1 MKKYLFSLLFILVS
15 YVGFSQKGL
24 SYQAVV
30 LDPTAIEVPGQDITG
45 QPLVNGD
52 VWMKFSIY
60 NGSTLQFEEVQKT
73 KTDGYGLVNLMIG
86 SVSSASFN
94 ALVWDASQKTL
105 QVYVSFNQGASYT
118 KVSDQKLNYSP
129 YTLFA
134 ETAGK
139 LGGVLAISGGGTGAT
154 TAADARVNLGLGN
167 IDNTSD
173 AAKPVSTATKSALD
187 LKANAVDVT
196 AALAAKADTGV
207 IKSYV
212 DTKLAT
218 GNFASNQ
225 SSTATITDA
234 DANTK
239 GIIKLAGDLAGTAA
253 APTVP
258 GLALK
263 ANTVDVLAA
272 LDLKANSSDV
282 TTALALKAN
291 GANVA
296 TSLNLKENTTNK
308 STNVTTDGA
317 SDTKYPSVK
326 AVKTYVDTQIST
338 GVSSVTITD
347 ADATT
352 KGKIQLAGDLS
363 GTAAAPTVPGLT
375 LKANAIDLANLNTA
389 LTNEITTARSV
400 ELALS
405 NSVASNTASI
415 TANTTSINLKANA
428 SDVTTS
434 LNLKANT
441 SDMASALASKANN
454 SDLTS
459 GLSLKANTI
468 DLANVNTALT
478 NEINTARA
486 TELTLTN
493 NIASNTASITAEV
506 NRATAAELALSNSV
520 ASNTASITANNSDL
534 SSGLALKA
542 PTASPNF
549 TGIPTAP
556 TASTGTS
563 STQIATTAFVANA
576 TSSIVANSIS
586 GTVAV
591 VNGGTGASTLT
602 GLVKGNGTN
611 ALTAAVAGTD
621 YQAPLTLTTLG
632 SGSATLSGTTINIPT
647 PPIYSLTNASSSNL
661 GGVKVGNNLSI
672 DGAGVLSANI
682 IAGNITGTVGVS
694 NGGTGSTTLTGYV
707 KGTGTTAL
715 TAISSIPIADI
726 IGAAPLA
733 SPTFTGIVNTSN
745 INTGVL
751 SATSII
757 TGTITATSMNTT
769 TATAGTNS
777 TQVATTA
784 FVTTAVASAVRLN
797 SDQFSATG
805 AQTGFTLT
813 QPPLGAKVWMF
824 INGTRINNNAYSVS
838 GTAVNYT
845 ASINNG
851 YTLVAGDRIQFD
863 YAY

>member
-1 MKKYLFSLLFILVS
+1 
-15 YVGFSQKGL
+15 
-24 SYQAVV
+24 
-30 LDPTAIEVPGQDITG
+30 
-45 QPLVNGD
+45 
-52 VWMKFSIY
+52 
-60 NGSTLQFEEVQKT
+60 
-73 KTDGYGLVNLMIG
+73 
-86 SVSSASFN
+86 
-94 ALVWDASQKTL
+94 
-105 QVYVSFNQGASYT
+105 
-118 KVSDQKLNYSP
+118 
-129 YTLFA
+129 
-134 ETAGK
+134 
-139 LGGVLAISGGGTGAT
+139 
-154 TAADARVNLGLGN
+154 
-167 IDNTSD
+167 
-173 AAKPVSTATKSALD
+173 
-187 LKANAVDVT
+187 
-196 AALAAKADTGV
+196 
-207 IKSYV
+207 
-212 DTKLAT
+212 
-218 GNFASNQ
+218 
-225 SSTATITDA
+225 
-234 DANTK
+234 
-239 GIIKLAGDLAGTAA
+239 
-253 APTVP
+253 
-258 GLALK
+258 
-263 ANTVDVLAA
+263 
-272 LDLKANSSDV
+272 
-282 TTALALKAN
+282 
-291 GANVA
+291 
-296 TSLNLKENTTNK
+296 
-308 STNVTTDGA
+308 
-317 SDTKYPSVK
+317 
-326 AVKTYVDTQIST
+326 
-338 GVSSVTITD
+338 
-347 ADATT
+347 
-352 KGKIQLAGDLS
+352 
-363 GTAAAPTVPGLT
+363 
-375 LKANAIDLANLNTA
+375 
-389 LTNEITTARSV
+389 
-400 ELALS
+400 
-405 NSVASNTASI
+405 
-415 TANTTSINLKANA
+415 
-428 SDVTTS
+428 
-434 LNLKANT
+434 
-441 SDMASALASKANN
+441 MASALASKANN

-506 NRATAAELALSNSV
+506 VRATAAELALSNSV
-520 ASNTASITANNSDL
+520 ASKANNSDL

-576 TSSIVANSIS
+576 TSSILANSIS

-591 VNGGTGASTLT
+591 VNGGTGATSLT

-621 YQAPLTLTTLG
+621 YQAPITLTTLG

-751 SATSII
+751 SATSIS
-757 TGTITATSMNTT
+757 TGTITATIMNTT

-784 FVTTAVASAVRLN
+784 FVTNAVKITTGLN
-797 SDQFSATG
+797 SEEITVTN
-805 AQTGFTLT
+805 QTGSVQDFTLSNT
-813 QPPLGAKVWMF
+813 PLNAKVFMF
-824 INGTRINNNAYSVS
+824 INGTRIKNGAYSVA
-838 GTAVNYT
+838 GKVVTYT
-845 ASINNG
+845 VANNNS

>member
-1 MKKYLFSLLFILVS
+1 MKKYLYSLLFILVS

-24 SYQAVV
+24 SYQAVI

-60 NGSTLQFEEVQKT
+60 NGSNLQFEEVQKT
-73 KTDGYGLVNLMIG
+73 KTDAYGLVNLMIG

-94 ALVWDASQKTL
+94 SLTWDGVQKSL
-105 QVYVSFNQGASYT
+105 QVFVSFNQGASYT
-118 KVSDQKLNYSP
+118 KVSDQKLTYSP

-154 TAADARVNLGLGN
+154 TAADARLNLGLDQVN
-167 IDNTSD
+167 NTSD
-173 AAKPVSTATKSALD
+173 AAKPISTATQNALN
-187 LKANAVDVT
+187 LKANAADVT

-239 GIIKLAGDLAGTAA
+239 GKIKLAGDLAGTAA

-389 LTNEITTARSV
+389 LTNEITTARSA

-415 TANTTSINLKANA
+415 TANTISINLKANA

-506 NRATAAELALSNSV
+506 VRATAAELALSNSV
-520 ASNTASITANNSDL
+520 ASKANNSDL

-576 TSSIVANSIS
+576 TSSILANSIS
-586 GTVAV
+586 GTIAV